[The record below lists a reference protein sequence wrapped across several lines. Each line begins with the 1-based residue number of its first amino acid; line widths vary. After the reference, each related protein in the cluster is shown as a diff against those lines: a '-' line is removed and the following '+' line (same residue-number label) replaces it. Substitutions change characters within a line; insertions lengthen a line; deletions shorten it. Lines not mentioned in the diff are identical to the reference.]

1 MGHHSFFLAA
11 IIAIVFSG
19 PLASD
24 SMEQLTLMEE
34 YLDDPSPQSHSHE
47 LYNRCTSFLL
57 QKLFQQRM
65 ESLSSLNL
73 GSEEFLLLS
82 QIEALKATGFSEE
95 ELKKGKQQLVAQ
107 MDSFYSQV
115 ESAGKLTHQAHEVM
129 TACKVCVEKIHL
141 VDLAT
146 PLAAFLNEDP
156 SRLRFLY
163 PEPAH
168 WVYERPE
175 EMYVRLADNPI
186 TQEPLFFINTPSGQI
201 EPFYQLPIN
210 EKERKLIFELM
221 KTIGEKNVWGLLFK
235 KKEVEKLGKRVNHV
249 HPMRFIGHI
258 LSDPKMKKWLK
269 NVRNSSF
276 KWDHFID
283 GFSDRMKE
291 EHAKNNLL
299 HHIPGFAHLLNV
311 DPNEVTSYIENRDY
325 EGLVKSLL

>member
-1 MGHHSFFLAA
+1 MGRYSFFLALTITLA
-11 IIAIVFSG
+11 FSG

-24 SMEQLTLMEE
+24 SIEQLTLIEE
-34 YLDDPSPQSHSHE
+34 YLDDPSPQPHSHE

-65 ESLSSLNL
+65 ESLSQLDI

-82 QIEALKATGFSEE
+82 QIEALKSTGFSEE
-95 ELKKGKQQLVAQ
+95 EFKKGKQQLMMQ
-107 MDSFYSQV
+107 MDSFYSKV
-115 ESAGKLTHQAHEVM
+115 ESAGKLSLQAHEVM
-129 TACKVCVEKIHL
+129 TVCKACVEKIQL
-141 VDLAT
+141 ADLAS
-146 PLAAFLNEDP
+146 PLATFLNEDP
-156 SRLRFLY
+156 SGLRLLY

-175 EMYVRLADNPI
+175 DMYLRLADNPI
-186 TQEPLFFINTPSGQI
+186 TQEPLFFINSPSGQI
-201 EPFYQLPIN
+201 EPFYQLPLN
-210 EKERKLIFELM
+210 EKEKKLIFELM

-249 HPMRFIGHI
+249 HPMRFIGYI
-258 LSDPKMKKWLK
+258 LADPKMKKWLK

-291 EHAKNNLL
+291 EHAKNNIM
-299 HHIPGFAHLLNV
+299 HHVAGFSHLLSV
-311 DPNEVTSYIENRDY
+311 DPNEITSYIENRDY